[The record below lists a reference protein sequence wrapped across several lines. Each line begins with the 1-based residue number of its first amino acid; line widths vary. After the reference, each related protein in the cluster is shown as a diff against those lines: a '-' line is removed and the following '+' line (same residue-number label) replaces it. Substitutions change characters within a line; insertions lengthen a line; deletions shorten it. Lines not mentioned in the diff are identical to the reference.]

1 LRKKFGRVTVGK
13 WMWEGFETGWLS
25 IGTGKIASR
34 LGFTVTRF

>member
-1 LRKKFGRVTVGK
+1 
-13 WMWEGFETGWLS
+13 MWGGFETGWIF